1 MNIFFNVCMYVFNI
15 LIIMAL
21 FNGSVTSCLSVG
33 WLPVGWSVGN
43 SVRVKILEG
52 RFQVTLPCFIEALVF
67 FKQSPPLRQRKG
79 LSNHR
84 NERQIYIDGLQ
95 ELSCSR
101 MDEYIYD
108 IIRKIVLYEGLGIAY
123 LLQRKI
129 LMTYISIHIYF
140 FRGAQH

>member
-1 MNIFFNVCMYVFNI
+1 
-15 LIIMAL
+15 MAL

-33 WLPVGWSVGN
+33 WLPVGWSVDN

-140 FRGAQH
+140 FRGAKH